1 MFPLLSFDC
10 SARDENGLNRAVS
23 LSFAFQTPHLPGGQS
38 QRRAETCARDRV
50 DKSTHQLSF
59 LRGWISPIFELIVR
73 VAKHS
78 THRQRSQRFQ
88 VHLTRPF
95 LVVLQIEVVRVQN
108 RVRRDQRFVRYII
121 AERAGQNE
129 RQSCMF
135 TSYIRRRR
143 RRRSTKGSVILRIDV
158 DDIECYILLSGRL
171 LLRDT
176 ISLTSLERRFGVV
189 RVRLRVSQEDPI
201 EDLDGAFSLLRF

>member
-1 MFPLLSFDC
+1 M
-10 SARDENGLNRAVS
+10 
-23 LSFAFQTPHLPGGQS
+23 
-38 QRRAETCARDRV
+38 
-50 DKSTHQLSF
+50 
-59 LRGWISPIFELIVR
+59 
-73 VAKHS
+73 AKHS

-88 VHLTRPF
+88 VHLARPF
-95 LVVLQIEVVRVQN
+95 LVVLQIEVVRVQT

-143 RRRSTKGSVILRIDV
+143 RRRSTNGSVILRIDV
-158 DDIECYILLSGRL
+158 DDIECYILLSGRRL

-201 EDLDGAFSLLRF
+201 EDLDGAFSLLFR